1 MKKEILDHILGPG
14 DPSYFIA
21 AVFYAAVGIVVSLL
35 FSSTKRDQSKPETPN
50 TFSWYYLL
58 WDNAKRIVLSVLLV
72 LITLRFSREFIGA
85 DLTMFTA
92 LLVGL
97 GWDRLSSYIKDK
109 TDFLK
114 TTKQFPG
121 EQ

>member
-1 MKKEILDHILGPG
+1 MKKDILDHILGPG

-21 AVFYAAVGIVVSLL
+21 AVFYAAIGIIVSLL

-92 LLVGL
+92 LL
-97 GWDRLSSYIKDK
+97 S
-109 TDFLK
+109 
-114 TTKQFPG
+114 
-121 EQ
+121 